1 MLIRDSR
8 WRLFCASLVLS
19 ACSAYGSSDGRRASD
34 AAARAIRRGMSIADV
49 TDVAAAQEQDFH
61 ILGRCGSEGAL
72 IIDGD
77 GGDVGLWAARGS
89 PSGGD
94 GTPEYR
100 FTDRSQ
106 LRAALAQRL
115 LKDGPCSELSVGFP
129 GRRSSRFSV
138 VLDPDGFV
146 KEVKATEAWQ

>member
-1 MLIRDSR
+1 
-8 WRLFCASLVLS
+8 
-19 ACSAYGSSDGRRASD
+19 
-34 AAARAIRRGMSIADV
+34 MSIADV
-49 TDVAAAQEQDFH
+49 TDVAAGQQRDFH
-61 ILGRCGSEGAL
+61 ILGDCGSEGAL
-72 IIDGD
+72 IIGGD

-94 GTPEYR
+94 GTLEHH

-115 LKDGPCSELSVGFP
+115 LKDGPCSGLWVGFP
-129 GRRSSRFSV
+129 GNRSSRFFV

-146 KEVKATEAWQ
+146 GEVKATEAWQ